1 MLQLTSLPTFM
12 IWLENTNTCIWV
24 VVSTILLLIVN
35 FVHSWIFF
43 DSDVT
48 TCVSCA
54 CAESELR
61 QRGEGPDAS
70 HPDSADGDVEDSR
83 APERPRDADRP
94 AVQPRQVLH
103 EHARTAQ
110 DVAGE
115 HGAETHRLPQLLRGQ
130 CWHRRSV
137 AWGREWGA
145 RPTRVRPSCG
155 RRGWRTWRRNTSP
168 TTTTQRSVPP
178 PPPPPQRRSL
188 GWGRAGRDCIGVW
201 AQTDTVRQSCWIVAV
216 ILNYLWYLS
225 YSSFYNAL
233 LHIMCTSAC

>member
-35 FVHSWIFF
+35 FVHSWNFLWLWRHNLCF
-43 DSDVT
+43 MRV
-48 TCVSCA
+48 
-54 CAESELR
+54 R
-61 QRGEGPDAS
+61 RKRAS
-70 HPDSADGDVEDSR
+70 T
-83 APERPRDADRP
+83 
-94 AVQPRQVLH
+94 
-103 EHARTAQ
+103 ARWRTWR
-110 DVAGE
+110 VAS
-115 HGAETHRLPQLLRGQ
+115 GQ
-130 CWHRRSV
+130 CWWRRRRFASTRTTPRCWSTCST
-137 AWGREWGA
+137 ASPS
-145 RPTRVRPSCG
+145 PTRARPSCA